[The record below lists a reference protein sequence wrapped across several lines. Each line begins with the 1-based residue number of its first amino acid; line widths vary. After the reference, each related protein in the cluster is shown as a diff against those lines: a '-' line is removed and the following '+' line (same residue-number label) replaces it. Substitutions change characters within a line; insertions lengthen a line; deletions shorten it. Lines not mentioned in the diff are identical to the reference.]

1 MSRPLTNLERM
12 IADQEAL
19 RREWRAR
26 SWTEQIDAIKR
37 MRELKRLA
45 HEAMRKYKAQ
55 LAQSPR

>member
-1 MSRPLTNLERM
+1 M